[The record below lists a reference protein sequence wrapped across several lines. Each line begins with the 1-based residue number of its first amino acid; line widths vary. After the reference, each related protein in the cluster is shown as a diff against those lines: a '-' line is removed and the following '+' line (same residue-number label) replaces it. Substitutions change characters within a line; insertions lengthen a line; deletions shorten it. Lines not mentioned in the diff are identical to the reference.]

1 MRQVLFLCL
10 FLTAMNARAAVNID
24 LSTVGSIYGKDDREL
39 VTTQSTKEIQE
50 LSRSVALIVS
60 ADLLEENFF
69 KTTIKAQTLQETLQM
84 CVDERFSNKSALP
97 GCTGFLIGPDLMATA
112 GHCFQTSEDCMMKKV
127 IFDVDSKKQTKKGYS
142 VLNSN
147 VFSCKSIVAQS
158 FDGESDFTIIKLD
171 RAPKKRPAL
180 KLNLKNKIAD
190 NARVFMIGHPF
201 GLPLMLSKSAKVN
214 RNTSD
219 ISFTAG
225 LDSFEGNSGS
235 PVFNASTLEVEGIL
249 VNGQQDIVLDSK
261 NECYRNAKYEEDNGA
276 EGIFRISGLLPFL
289 H

>member
-10 FLTAMNARAAVNID
+10 FFIALNGHAKSID

-60 ADLLEENFF
+60 TDLLEENFF

-147 VFSCKSIVAQS
+147 VFSCQSIVAQS

-171 RAPKKRPAL
+171 RVPKKRPAL

-214 RNTSD
+214 NNTSD
-219 ISFTAG
+219 LTFTAG

-235 PVFNASTLEVEGIL
+235 PVFNANTLEVEGIL
-249 VNGQQDIVLDSK
+249 VNGQQDLVLDSK
-261 NECYRNAKYEEDNGA
+261 NECYRNLQYEEDKGA
-276 EGIFRISGLLPFL
+276 EGIFRISGLLPYL

>member
-10 FLTAMNARAAVNID
+10 FFTALNGHAKSID

-60 ADLLEENFF
+60 TDLLEENFF

-147 VFSCKSIVAQS
+147 VFSCQSIVAQS

-171 RAPKKRPAL
+171 RVPKKRPAL

-219 ISFTAG
+219 LTFTAG

-249 VNGQQDIVLDSK
+249 VNGQQDLVLDSK
-261 NECYRNAKYEEDNGA
+261 NECYRNLQYEEDKGA
-276 EGIFRISGLLPFL
+276 EGISRISGLLPYL

>member
-10 FLTAMNARAAVNID
+10 FLTAMNARAAFNID

-39 VTTQSTKEIQE
+39 VTTQSTKEVQE

-60 ADLLEENFF
+60 TDLLVENFF

-147 VFSCKSIVAQS
+147 VFSCQSIVAQS

-171 RAPKKRPAL
+171 RVPKKRPAL

-214 RNTSD
+214 HNASD

-261 NECYRNAKYEEDNGA
+261 NECYRNLQYEEDKGA

-289 H
+289 Q